1 MLSRRSAVVA
11 QRLRR
16 ATIVTAITAAVVA
29 TAACTAPAPGPM
41 PVKHY
46 PPAPAFA
53 SSPATAS
60 DMSPTQKTGAASL
73 SADLTAKGVAI
84 DLSRLL
90 NTSQGGYAPMRN
102 THWLT
107 EQAAQ
112 MSSMGLKEIRVD
124 HVFDDSTYHV
134 VRKNKAGQIVYDFTV
149 LDRVLIPLLDNGITP
164 FIALSYMPGVL
175 GSNVYGPPDSLSAWS
190 GAVTAL
196 VSHYRDLGHAGWDY
210 EVWNEIDTNQ
220 WLGTAAQYNE
230 LYAASAK
237 AVKAADPTARVGG
250 GTASGLTSPGDWSGQ
265 FIKYLGAHPTVPAD
279 FFTVHS
285 YWSDK
290 WNEGPNSRALLDAA
304 GRKNLPIYLTEW
316 NNLPNMTQGVGGGSD
331 SNNSLSGPAYI
342 AKRLFRTFDSEAA
355 KFYYFTPIEGLVF
368 NKPYNG
374 DLGLIT
380 VDGHRKASGNV
391 FEMYSH
397 LESTVVVAKVTGL
410 GTEDQDVFGLVTK
423 NSDGTAV
430 KAILWNNSDAD
441 SEMSVKLTGLPFANT
456 NFRVQQKNVN
466 ATQGNGFAD
475 GSTAVVPTYP
485 SASENA
491 PIVKDQSLKPAQ
503 SYTDTVFLPPKS
515 VVSIDLAATTTKVG
529 KVTRSAEPPQHNLA
543 AAESGSVVT
552 VSSSIED
559 AKLGWGQA
567 RLNDGRRHSL
577 EFSAEPIR
585 GWSSTAHAM
594 SAGTEWVQVDLGTA
608 KPVDTV
614 ALWPRDSQAFDG
626 AGFPDDFTIQGSID
640 GSKWVTLYT
649 ASNYA
654 SHKVPSGEQTFE
666 FPAAEYRYLKVTA
679 TKLTDGARSGTPAY
693 SFQLQEFEAYR
704 NGVANGGFE
713 KGALRGWKTTGTV
726 RVQSLSTRGGNY
738 AAQLTGAK
746 AKISTLITGL
756 LPNTSYTFGGHAR
769 PEASADAAKLTVRDF
784 GGTPASVT
792 LTTPQWGSTWVTFTT
807 GPDNT
812 SAVLELTK
820 KGAGSVWAD
829 DFVVTQGATAAKA
842 TPAASDKPSKK

>member
-1 MLSRRSAVVA
+1 MLPRRSSVVA

-16 ATIVTAITAAVVA
+16 AVIVTAITVAVAA
-29 TAACTAPAPGPM
+29 TAACTAPVPT

-60 DMSPTQKTGAASL
+60 DMSPTRKAGAASL
-73 SADLTAKGVAI
+73 SADLTSKGTALE
-84 DLSRLL
+84 LSRLL

-107 EQAAQ
+107 GQAAQ

-134 VRKNKAGQIVYDFTV
+134 VRKNKTGQIVYDFTE

-164 FIALSYMPGVL
+164 FIALSYMPSAL
-175 GSNVYGPPDSLSAWS
+175 GSKIYGPPNSLSAWS
-190 GAVTAL
+190 DAVTAL
-196 VSHYRDLGHAGWDY
+196 VTHYRDLGHAGWDY
-210 EVWNEIDTNQ
+210 EVWNEVDTNQ
-220 WLGTAAQYNE
+220 WSGTIAQYNE

-250 GTASGLTSPGDWSGQ
+250 GTASGLSSSGDWSGQ
-265 FIKYLGAHPTVPAD
+265 FIKYLGAHPSVPAD
-279 FFTVHS
+279 FFSVHS
-285 YWSDK
+285 YWSDE
-290 WNEGPNSRALLDAA
+290 WNEGPGSRALLDAA

-316 NNLPNMTQGVGGGSD
+316 NNLPNMMQGVGAGSD

-342 AKRLFRTFDSEAA
+342 AKRLFRTFDSEVA

-397 LESTVVVAKVTGL
+397 LESRSVPTKATGV
-410 GTEDQDVFGLVTK
+410 GTKNQNVFGLVTK
-423 NSDGTAV
+423 NTDGTTV

-441 SEMSVKLTGLPFANT
+441 ATMAVKLTGLPFANT

-475 GSTAVVPTYP
+475 GSAVVVPTYP
-485 SASENA
+485 SVSENA
-491 PIVKDQSLKPAQ
+491 PIVKDQSLKPAKQ
-503 SYTDTVFLPPKS
+503 YTDKVFLPSKS
-515 VVSIDLAATTTKVG
+515 VVSIDLAATKAEVG
-529 KVTRSAEPPQHNLA
+529 KIARSAEPPQYNLA
-543 AAESGSVVT
+543 AAESGATVT

-559 AKLGWGQA
+559 PKLGWGQA
-567 RLNDGRRHSL
+567 RLNDGRRHSF

-585 GWSSTAHAM
+585 GWSSAAHTTPA
-594 SAGTEWVQVDLGTA
+594 AAEWVQVDLGKA

-614 ALWPRDSQAFDG
+614 ALWPRDSQTNDG
-626 AGFPDDFTIQGSID
+626 AGFPDDFTIQGSVD
-640 GSKWVTLYT
+640 GAKWATLYT
-649 ASNYA
+649 ATNYA
-654 SHKVPSGEQTFE
+654 SLKAPSGEQTFE
-666 FPAAEYRYLKVTA
+666 FPAAKYRYLKVAA

-713 KGALRGWKTTGTV
+713 KGTLAGWKTTGTV
-726 RVQSLSTRGGNY
+726 AVQSLSTRSGSR

-746 AKISTLITGL
+746 AKISRLITGL
-756 LPNTSYTFGGHAR
+756 LPNTSYIFGGHAR
-769 PEASADAAKLTVRDF
+769 PEARADAAKLTVSDF
-784 GGTPASVT
+784 GGAPTSAT
-792 LTTPQWGSTWVTFTT
+792 LTTPQWGAVWVTFTT
-807 GPDNT
+807 GPDST
-812 SAVLELTK
+812 SALLELTK
-820 KGAGSVWAD
+820 NGTGSVWAD
-829 DFVVTQGATAAKA
+829 DFVVTQGATARSK
-842 TPAASDKPSKK
+842 DK